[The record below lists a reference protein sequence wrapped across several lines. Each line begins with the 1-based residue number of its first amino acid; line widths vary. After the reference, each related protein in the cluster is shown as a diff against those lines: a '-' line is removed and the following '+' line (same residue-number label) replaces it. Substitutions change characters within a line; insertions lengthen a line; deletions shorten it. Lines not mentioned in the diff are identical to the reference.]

1 MESTR
6 FSLKLRDWLKGLIIA
21 VGTPVL
27 YLVQEMIPNWPL
39 NPIEKAALSATVT
52 YLIKN
57 FFTDDVKVA
66 EKVIEKAEQKAAE
79 KATTFEKTAAPNDTE
94 LKK

>member
-6 FSLKLRDWLKGLIIA
+6 FTLKLRDWLKGLVMA

-27 YLVQEMIPNWPL
+27 YLVQELIPNWPL
-39 NPIEKAALSATVT
+39 TPIEKAALSATAT

-57 FFTDDVKVA
+57 FFTDDLKVA
-66 EKVIEKAEQKAAE
+66 EKVLDEAEAKQAA
-79 KATTFEKTAAPNDTE
+79 KFENAAAPNDKE
-94 LKK
+94 LNR